1 MPEVSG
7 PASGDGSGGEHEERT
22 PDTGSEKAA
31 ETTGPHAPDQA
42 VERPAGQQTA
52 ASDVPGDEPTPPH
65 GTPGPT
71 TVPAWDPGAGSDAG
85 TGQAAGQQPG
95 GPAYGAPPHGGPPHG
110 GQQPGPAGAGGFG
123 HPAPGGPPGPTYGGA
138 PGYGQQP
145 PPGAPYGGGAP
156 GGFPGGFGMPPRAP
170 KPGIVPLRPLG
181 LGEILDGA
189 LGYIRAHPRVV
200 LGTSAVVAVITQ
212 ALATVLQVFV
222 LRSTTQA
229 GTTPDLAQLTS
240 LLAGTGITGVVT
252 TIVTII
258 AVAVLTGILMV
269 TISRSVLGS
278 PVEAGEVWR
287 AARPR
292 IPGVIGVSLLVALI
306 AVGLVVIGTVPGLLL
321 LLVDG
326 TLGGVV
332 IALGV
337 IAAIVVAIWISVS
350 LSLATPAYVLE
361 GIGVTEALRRS
372 WFLVRGRFWPVFGIQ
387 LLGGLIAF
395 VIAGVITAPFQLVGT
410 LLAGGSANPA
420 AATTSL
426 PVLLLTALGAIIG
439 YTLTTPFQS
448 GVTGLLYVDQRMRRE
463 GFDIELQRAAAGG
476 R

>member
-7 PASGDGSGGEHEERT
+7 PASGDGSGGEREEQAPEQAR
-22 PDTGSEKAA
+22 
-31 ETTGPHAPDQA
+31 ETTGPDAPDQA
-42 VERPAGQQTA
+42 VERPTGQQTA

-65 GTPGPT
+65 GTPGPAA
-71 TVPAWDPGAGSDAG
+71 VPAWDPGAGSEG
-85 TGQAAGQQPG
+85 GPGQSAGQQ
-95 GPAYGAPPHGGPPHG
+95 HGGP
-110 GQQPGPAGAGGFG
+110 QPGPAGPGGFG
-123 HPAPGGPPGPTYGGA
+123 HPAPAGPPGAAYGG
-138 PGYGQQP
+138 PTGYGQQGYGQQP
-145 PPGAPYGGGAP
+145 PPGPPYGGGAP
-156 GGFPGGFGMPPRAP
+156 GGFPGGFGGPPRAP

-269 TISRSVLGS
+269 TISRSVLGA

-410 LLAGGSANPA
+410 LLAGGSDNPA